1 MRGKTLIFLLLVA
14 TAARADDFGWLEG
27 EWVSDADATMAENA
41 QFAKMTDATREKFKS
56 LYGRLRWRFDGGS
69 FEAIQP
75 DSESDPISY
84 SVTDVGGGRGEL
96 RLYERG
102 SATLYE
108 IRRTSTGFCAELK
121 IDMEPARPF
130 PDESL
135 RSECF
140 KPADD

>member
-1 MRGKTLIFLLLVA
+1 MRGRTLIFLLLVA

-41 QFAKMTDATREKFKS
+41 
-56 LYGRLRWRFDGGS
+56 
-69 FEAIQP
+69 
-75 DSESDPISY
+75 
-84 SVTDVGGGRGEL
+84 
-96 RLYERG
+96 
-102 SATLYE
+102 
-108 IRRTSTGFCAELK
+108 LK